1 MATPQTQTVPHPFDL
16 RLWLQNARALGQLQ
30 EVEGADLKY
39 ELGAIAEI
47 NSRRGGPPFLFDKF
61 AGYPAGYRVITG
73 AAINPTTLALTLGI
87 EGLPDKQA
95 IVDRVSQLLHRAD
108 DNAGKFPM
116 EWVSSGPVME
126 NSMVGDQ
133 VDLTRFPTPIF
144 HEHDGGPYIGTGV
157 VQINKDPD
165 SEWVNTGTY
174 RVHLLNQNTLGNF
187 ISETHHGHVIRKKF
201 WDKGLPSPVVMSFG
215 HHPLMLII
223 GSFELPEGVDE
234 MNWIGAIAGARVP
247 VIRGPVTGLPIPA
260 YSEIA
265 IEGYAYPGKEMMEG
279 PFGEFTGYY
288 AGDKTMQ
295 PCVEVKAVYYRNQ
308 PIMLATPPG
317 RPPHDYSYY
326 GSVMKSAAIKES
338 LRKAGVPG
346 VKAVW
351 VSEASSSRAFIV
363 TSIKQQYG
371 GHAIQAAAIAAFC
384 QAGVDMARY
393 SIVVDDDIDP
403 TNPNDVIWALSSRS
417 DPATDIE
424 VIRQGVTNTLDPTL
438 SPEAKK
444 ALQVWN
450 SRAMINA
457 CKPYDRLLKGNYPLV
472 AECSPEMIRKTKEKW
487 GHLFK

>member
-1 MATPQTQTVPHPFDL
+1 MATPQIAPGRFDL
-16 RLWLQNARALGQLQ
+16 RAWLENARALGQVQ
-30 EVEGADLKY
+30 DVAGADLKY

-47 NSRRGGPPFLFDKF
+47 NSRRGGPAFLFDKF
-61 AGYPAGYRVITG
+61 AGYPEGFRVMTG

-87 EGLPDKQA
+87 EGLPDKMA
-95 IVDRVSQLLHRAD
+95 IVDSVSQLLKKVDETAS
-108 DNAGKFPM
+108 NYPM
-116 EWVSSGPVME
+116 EFVSTGPVME
-126 NSMVGDQ
+126 NRMVGDE
-133 VDLTRFPTPIF
+133 VDLTKFPTPIF

-215 HHPLMLII
+215 HHPLMLIL

-234 MNWIGAIAGARVP
+234 LSWIGAIAGQRVP
-247 VIRGPVTGLPIPA
+247 VVRGPVTGLPIPA

-288 AGDKTMQ
+288 GGDRTMQ
-295 PCVEVKAVYYRNQ
+295 PCVEVKAVYYRNH
-308 PIMLATPPG
+308 PIQLATPPG

-326 GSVMKSAAIKES
+326 GSVMKSAAVKES

-351 VSEASSSRAFIV
+351 IAEASSSRSFIV
-363 TSIKQQYG
+363 TSIKQMYG
-371 GHAIQAAAIAAFC
+371 GHATQAGMIAAFC

-393 SIVVDDDIDP
+393 SIVVDEDIDP
-403 TNPNDVIWALSSRS
+403 TNMNDVIWAMSSRC
-417 DPATDIE
+417 DPAQDIE
-424 VIRQGVTNTLDPTL
+424 VIRQGVTNTLDCTVT
-438 SPEAKK
+438 PEAKK
-444 ALQVWN
+444 EFKVWN
-450 SRAMINA
+450 SRAIIKA
-457 CKPYDRLLKGNYPLV
+457 VKPYDRICKNNYPKV